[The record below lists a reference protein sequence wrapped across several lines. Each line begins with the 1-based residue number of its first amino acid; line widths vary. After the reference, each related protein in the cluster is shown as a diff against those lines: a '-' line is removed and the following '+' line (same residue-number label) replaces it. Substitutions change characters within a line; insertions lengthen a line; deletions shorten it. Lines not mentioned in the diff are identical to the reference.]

1 MAISSRAELR
11 EMLDRSSPLVEGIY
25 DHEIQVEPNGVELT
39 LQRIERFTNGGAVA
53 YDNSERVLS
62 PSKPIGFGSD
72 GWVHLEPGVYKV
84 IFNEVVNIPLDMAAI
99 ARPRSTLLRCG
110 VTVET
115 GVWDAG
121 YNGRS
126 ESMLV
131 VYNQNG
137 FRVKRN
143 ARLIQLLFY
152 HLTKP
157 VDTGYSGIY
166 QGENR

>member
-1 MAISSRAELR
+1 MVEG
-11 EMLDRSSPLVEGIY
+11 SPRLVEGIC
-25 DHEIQVEPNGVELT
+25 DRGVQVQPNGVELT
-39 LQRIERFTNGGAVA
+39 LQRIERFTGYGAVA
-53 YDNSERVLS
+53 YKNSERVIA
-62 PSKPIGFGSD
+62 PSEPIGFGSD

-84 IFNEVVNIPLDMAAI
+84 IFNEVVNVPLGMAAI
-99 ARPRSTLLRCG
+99 ARPRSSLTRCG

-121 YNGRS
+121 YSGRS

-131 VYNQNG
+131 VYNRYG

-143 ARLIQLLFY
+143 ARLVQLVFF

-157 VDTGYSGIY
+157 VDVGYDGVY

>member
-1 MAISSRAELR
+1 MSVLSRSELL
-11 EMLDRSSPLVEGIY
+11 EMVEGSPRLVEGIC
-25 DHEIQVEPNGVELT
+25 DLGVQVQPNGVELT
-39 LQRIERFTNGGAVA
+39 LQRIERFIGYGAVA
-53 YDNSERVLS
+53 YENSERVIA
-62 PSKPIGFGSD
+62 PSEPIGFGSD
-72 GWVHLEPGVYKV
+72 GWVYLEPGVYKV
-84 IFNEVVNIPLDMAAI
+84 IFNEVVNVPLGMAAI
-99 ARPRSTLLRCG
+99 ARPRSSLTRCG

-121 YNGRS
+121 YSGRS

-131 VYNQNG
+131 VYNRYG

-143 ARLIQLLFY
+143 ARLVQLVFF

-157 VDTGYSGIY
+157 VDVGYDGVY